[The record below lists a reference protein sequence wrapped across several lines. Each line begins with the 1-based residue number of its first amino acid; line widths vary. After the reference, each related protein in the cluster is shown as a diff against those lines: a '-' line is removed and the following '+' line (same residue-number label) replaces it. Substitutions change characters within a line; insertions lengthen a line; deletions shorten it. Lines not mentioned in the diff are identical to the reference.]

1 MKRFNPVAIYIRD
14 YIRKDEREA
23 LACIGELNPEAADK
37 AIELYVDRRLSDRKE
52 RLAKHQAKV
61 IASRVTPKKK
71 RPFCIATNETNGKQC
86 QARQKWDKKAN
97 KAVNG
102 YCFTHQH
109 LADKS
114 SK

>member
-1 MKRFNPVAIYIRD
+1 MKGHIKRLMSEYIPIGDREG
-14 YIRKDEREA
+14 IRRVCE
-23 LACIGELNPEAADK
+23 LSGEGLDK
-37 AIELYVDRRLSDRKE
+37 AIEQYVDNHLAARKE
-52 RLAKHQAKV
+52 RLARIKAEETANQ
-61 IASRVTPKKK
+61 VTPKSK

-86 QARQKWDKKAN
+86 QARQKWDRKTN

-109 LADKS
+109 LADKP